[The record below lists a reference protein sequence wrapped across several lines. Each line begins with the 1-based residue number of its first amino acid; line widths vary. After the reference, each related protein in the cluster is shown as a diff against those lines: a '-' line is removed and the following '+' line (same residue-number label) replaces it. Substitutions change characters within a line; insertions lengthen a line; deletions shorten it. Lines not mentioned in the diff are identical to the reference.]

1 MTLGKTM
8 IQVHDVDLRLLRV
21 FDAVVRCGGF
31 SAAQAELNVGQST
44 ISTQIGQLEV
54 RLGVRLCERGR
65 AGFHLNEQGRAAHEA
80 TQRLLS
86 AIDNF
91 RFEADVLK
99 KAVTGTLNLGLID
112 NTVTDRRSPLR
123 AAIECFL
130 ARGPGIGIH
139 VYIGSPNELEQRVL
153 DGRLHAAIGHFPYR
167 VPGLEAV
174 ALYEEV
180 HGLFCGARHPL
191 ANPALSQRKLIE
203 QVRTARVA
211 ARTYMRRRDLDL
223 LGVAS
228 TASTADSVEAQA
240 ILILSNSCIGFLPLH
255 YAAAWVEQGELV
267 QLIPKSITLKSDF
280 SAITRRLQ
288 PTPLVRSFLSDL
300 DEAANAA
307 RAPFAAKRA
316 AARDL

>member
-1 MTLGKTM
+1 M

-21 FDAVVRCGGF
+21 FDAVVRNGGF

-65 AGFHLNEQGRAAHEA
+65 AGFRLTEQGQAAHEA
-80 TQRLLS
+80 AQRLLS

-91 RFEADVLK
+91 RCEADVLK
-99 KAVTGTLNLGLID
+99 KTVAGTLNLGLID

-123 AAIECFL
+123 AAVGRFL
-130 ARGPGIGIH
+130 ARGRGIGIH
-139 VYIGSPNELEQRVL
+139 VYIGSPSELEHRVL
-153 DGRLHAAIGHFPYR
+153 DGRLHAAVGHFPFR
-167 VPGLEAV
+167 VPGLAAL
-174 ALYEEV
+174 ALYEEA

-191 ANPALSQRKLIE
+191 ANPDLPRRTLVE

-211 ARTYMRRRDLDL
+211 ARPYMRRRDLDL
-223 LGVAS
+223 LGVES
-228 TASTADSVEAQA
+228 TALTADNVEAQTL
-240 ILILSNSCIGFLPLH
+240 LILSNSCVGFLPLH

-267 QLIPKSITLKSDF
+267 QLIPKSMTLKSNF
-280 SAITRRLQ
+280 SVITRRLK

-300 DEAANAA
+300 EETANSRTA
-307 RAPFAAKRA
+307 RSI
-316 AARDL
+316 